1 MSCYGTRANLHWFFH
16 YTTCILT
23 ILTDLLQ
30 LSNAF
35 APHPIPMPKSG
46 AFPRLTAFPWRIP
59 SPLLR
64 WLIWLWNRSRT
75 TSCDTSAIIQSTNLP
90 VLKQKDFVFV
100 QSLHTHHTLHLSSL
114 VNLVLLV
121 HAGFGSRAT
130 GTVARPGHLDVLA
143 ALIAAVFGRHPGLK
157 QPPGRPTVC
166 PTLEW
171 ESRLKHKSTLAHV
184 QTESWF
190 MIMIMVVMMMMM
202 MMTTK
207 MKMMMMNKNLVMGVV
222 DDNYHHDAGENDDDE
237 EDEHTD
243 NDDND
248 PHDDVDCTEGN
259 HDQDSTLIVPVARTC
274 WYFKSKHH
282 GVGFVHCQ
290 FDLWDLPHGG
300 VHMEPHGDFWLPN
313 GPCLLIVLP
322 SILASWHP
330 HCSLLSL
337 RYSQW
342 GSVSP
347 WPGKGWKGK
356 EVFTWGY

>member
-1 MSCYGTRANLHWFFH
+1 MHSHRLAPIVQ
-16 YTTCILT
+16 CICATPYPYAKVRCFSKTHSIPMAHTKSTPSVVDLA
-23 ILTDLLQ
+23 LEQVQNDLLWYKWD
-30 LSNAF
+30 
-35 APHPIPMPKSG
+35 H
-46 AFPRLTAFPWRIP
+46 
-59 SPLLR
+59 
-64 WLIWLWNRSRT
+64 T
-75 TSCDTSAIIQSTNLP
+75 TYQSTKLP

-100 QSLHTHHTLHLSSL
+100 QSLHTLHLSSL

-157 QPPGRPTVC
+157 EPSATWRRWPWFMIHDS
-166 PTLEW
+166 LFMI
-171 ESRLKHKSTLAHV
+171 HDDDDDDDDDDD
-184 QTESWF
+184 SWF
-190 MIMIMVVMMMMM
+190 MIHDSWFMMMM

-222 DDNYHHDAGENDDDE
+222 DDDYHHDAGENDDDE
-237 EDEHTD
+237 EDENTD

-259 HDQDSTLIVPVARTC
+259 LVWLCRWLVLVGI
-274 WYFKSKHH
+274 FKSKHH

-300 VHMEPHGDFWLPN
+300 VHMEPHGDFWLPY

-322 SILASWHP
+322 SILAPWHP